1 MQFLKNKY
9 FQCTFF
15 VVACTYLYVFMEW
28 LFFVTKP
35 SFLSS
40 HSWPERV
47 VVFFTGIWPF
57 LVAALLLHAIMC
69 GVAWLLGRSAR
80 LNAIS
85 GACLHA
91 VPALVISGLVIMLI
105 DNFTYT
111 VFHWGIVKTN
121 LYTIPVYWILF
132 LVVFVLML
140 RRKVMSKRGLSGAA
154 ILLLAVSLVLAAW
167 SALASPAN
175 SALRGVQRPAQ
186 SMPNI
191 ILFASDGVN
200 ADHLSAYGY
209 KRNTTPNLDKWMDKA
224 LVAENAFTNSAMT
237 SGSLTAMMT
246 SKYPAT
252 TKLFYPPQT
261 LQGTD
266 AYQHLPGILHRLGYE
281 SLQETIPYY
290 ADAMDL
296 NWLDSFEY
304 ANGRKLHWSNTE
316 LAGPAQTSAQFARR
330 IRDRAR
336 SRAGQLLLVKPM
348 EDHYAAVVS
357 GSENKGKALTD
368 KERMDAVFD
377 FIKRVH
383 QPFFIHIHLI
393 GTHLNGP
400 HCCEWRG
407 TPTFVAA
414 PGATPAQQDDV
425 NLDNAILQ
433 ADRYFGQMM
442 ELLRQRGLLDN
453 TIVVYSSDHA
463 TRWAFNSTVPLVFI
477 FPHGRHKGRIG
488 EPVQLMDVAP
498 TLLDYMGMT
507 VPAWMEGKSLLRDD
521 LSFYRPIYVGYRAL
535 YRDAAAKHADIGPP
549 LYDLEKDGL
558 VVCDQWYVLTL
569 ANHETIQGTVFDF
582 RGKCDASKMPDAKAA
597 GAMMTKHLEERGFKF

>member
-1 MQFLKNKY
+1 
-9 FQCTFF
+9 
-15 VVACTYLYVFMEW
+15 MEW
-28 LFFVTKP
+28 LFFATKP
-35 SFLSS
+35 SFLSL
-40 HSWPERV
+40 HPWFERV
-47 VVFFTGIWPF
+47 VVFFTGVWLF
-57 LVAALLLHAIMC
+57 LLATLLLHAAMC
-69 GVAWLLGRSAR
+69 GAAWLLGRSAR
-80 LNAIS
+80 FNLAS
-85 GACLHA
+85 STCLHV
-91 VPALVISGLVIMLI
+91 VPAIIIGSLVIMLI

-111 VFHWGIVKTN
+111 VFRWGIVKTN
-121 LYTIPVYWILF
+121 LYTIPVYWVLF
-132 LVVFVLML
+132 LVIFIFML
-140 RRKVMSKRGLSGAA
+140 RRKPVPKRGLSGVA
-154 ILLLAVSLVLAAW
+154 ITLLAVSLVLTVW
-167 SALASPAN
+167 SAAASPVD
-175 SALRGVQRPAQ
+175 SALRGIKRPARP
-186 SMPNI
+186 MPNI

-209 KRNTTPNLDKWMDKA
+209 PRDTTPNLDKWLDKA

-261 LQGTD
+261 LQGVD
-266 AYQHLPGILHRLGYE
+266 AYQHLPGILHHLGYE

-296 NWLDSFEY
+296 NWLGSFDY

-316 LAGPAQTSAQFARR
+316 LAGPAQTSAQFARHV
-330 IRDRAR
+330 RDRVR

-348 EDHYAAVVS
+348 EDKYAAVVS
-357 GSENKGKALTD
+357 EQGKKGKALTD
-368 KERMDAVFD
+368 KERMDAAFD
-377 FIKRVH
+377 FIKRARR
-383 QPFFIHIHLI
+383 PFFIHIHLI

-400 HCCEWRG
+400 HCCEWHG
-407 TPTFVAA
+407 PPTFVAA
-414 PGATPAQQDDV
+414 PGATPAQQDGV

-442 ELLRQRGLLDN
+442 ELLRQQHLLDN

-463 TRWAFNSTVPLVFI
+463 TKWAFNSTVPLVFI
-477 FPHGRHKGRIG
+477 FPDGKDKGRIS

-507 VPAWMEGKSLLRDD
+507 VPAWMEGKSLLHDH
-521 LSFYRPIYVGYRAL
+521 LSFYRPIFIGYRAL

-558 VVCDQWYVLTL
+558 VVCDRWYVLTL
-569 ANHETIQGTVFDF
+569 ANHEITQGGVSGF
-582 RGKCDASKMPDAKAA
+582 RGTCEASKMPDAKAA
-597 GAMMTKHLEERGFKF
+597 GAMMTKLLEGRGFKF